1 MTKPG
6 VGTGAR
12 LGPQKPRHF
21 YCPWEYSNAFSAILV
36 EKMLKRCVCFR
47 ARGRVGKLNPPPELN
62 PGLTR
67 V

>member
-21 YCPWEYSNAFSAILV
+21 DGLSGHSNAFSAILV
-36 EKMLKRCVCFR
+36 EKMLNRCVCFR
-47 ARGRVGKLNPPPELN
+47 ARGGVIYID
-62 PGLTR
+62 
-67 V
+67 